1 MTTGRKQAELGA
13 VPPDWEISPLGDLSQ
28 TSSGTTPARAQ
39 QGRYYTN
46 GTIGWVK
53 TLDLR
58 NTELFA
64 TSEYVTELALNETSL
79 RVYQAG
85 TVLVAMYGGFQQIGR
100 TGLLRIPAAVNQA
113 ITAVQPSGETLDSEY
128 LLATLNYRVGYWR
141 KVASSSRKDPNI
153 SSQDIKRFPIA
164 YPALP
169 EQRAIAKALSD
180 VNALITALDRLIAK
194 KRDIK
199 QATMQQLL
207 TGKTRLPGFSGKWNV
222 KALGELGTIS
232 GGGVDKKI
240 KPGEVKVRLVNYM
253 DVYRRNLIR
262 SVELEHVVSAP
273 FDQASRCAV
282 KKGDVFFTPSS
293 EMPYDIAAS
302 AVAAEDIPDAC
313 YSYHVARLRLHEEW
327 DIPFRAY
334 AFKTQAFL
342 DQAAKTCEG
351 SGVRYVI
358 TQGKFRQLTLK
369 YPADRSE
376 QAAIAAVLSD
386 MDAELTA
393 LEARRDK
400 TRALKQGMMK
410 ELLTGKTRLI

>member
-1 MTTGRKQAELGA
+1 MKLGFKHTELGIIPEAWDLKPLTAITDNIMVGIASAATHAYRSKGVPLFRNQNIKPGKLDDSDLLFVAPEYEAAFKNKRLRAGDLVTMRTGYPGVTAVVPAQYESSQSFTTLITRPRPQQADSFFLCYFINSELGRKFFEQ
-13 VPPDWEISPLGDLSQ
+13 S
-28 TSSGTTPARAQ
+28 
-39 QGRYYTN
+39 
-46 GTIGWVK
+46 
-53 TLDLR
+53 
-58 NTELFA
+58 
-64 TSEYVTELALNETSL
+64 
-79 RVYQAG
+79 
-85 TVLVAMYGGFQQIGR
+85 QIG
-100 TGLLRIPAAVNQA
+100 GAQKNVNA
-113 ITAVQPSGETLDSEY
+113 
-128 LLATLNYRVGYWR
+128 ATLRQM
-141 KVASSSRKDPNI
+141 AIPLPN
-153 SSQDIKRFPIA
+153 
-164 YPALP
+164 LP
-169 EQRAIAKALSD
+169 EQRAIAQSLGD
-180 VNALITALDRLIAK
+180 VDSLIASLDRLIAK

-273 FDQASRCAV
+273 PDQASRCAV
-282 KKGDVFFTPSS
+282 RKGDVFFTPSS

-358 TQGKFRQLTLK
+358 SQGKFRQLTLK

-376 QAAIAAVLSD
+376 QAAIATVLSD
-386 MDAELTA
+386 IDSELSA

-400 TRALKQGMMK
+400 TRALKQGMMQ

>member
-1 MTTGRKQAELGA
+1 MKLEHGSKLTEIGPIPEDWETKRLKEIAPIATGNTPPTNDATNYGDEFLFVGPVDMGDSKFITTTEKMLSKKGFAKSRQFPEGAILFVCIGSTIGKCGIAATKLTSNQQINAIFPSTNFSNEFLFYAVSFAAPRIKAQAGEQAVPLVNKTQFSETLIA
-13 VPPDWEISPLGDLSQ
+13 VPP
-28 TSSGTTPARAQ
+28 
-39 QGRYYTN
+39 
-46 GTIGWVK
+46 
-53 TLDLR
+53 LR
-58 NTELFA
+58 
-64 TSEYVTELALNETSL
+64 
-79 RVYQAG
+79 
-85 TVLVAMYGGFQQIGR
+85 
-100 TGLLRIPAAVNQA
+100 
-113 ITAVQPSGETLDSEY
+113 
-128 LLATLNYRVGYWR
+128 
-141 KVASSSRKDPNI
+141 
-153 SSQDIKRFPIA
+153 
-164 YPALP
+164 
-169 EQRAIAKALSD
+169 EQRAIAQALSD
-180 VNALITALDRLIAK
+180 VDALIATLDRLIAK

-273 FDQASRCAV
+273 PDQASRCAV
-282 KKGDVFFTPSS
+282 RKGDVFFTPSS

-376 QAAIAAVLSD
+376 QAAIATVLSD
-386 MDAELTA
+386 MDAELSA

-400 TRALKQGMMK
+400 TRALKQGMMQ

>member
-1 MTTGRKQAELGA
+1 MKLGFKHTELGIIPEAWDLKPLTAITDNIMVGIASAATHAYRSKGVPLFRNQNIKPGKLDDSDLLFVAPEYEAAFKNKRLRAGDLVTMRTGYPGVTAVVPAQYESSQSFTTLITRPRPQQADSFFLCYFINSELGRKFFEQ
-13 VPPDWEISPLGDLSQ
+13 S
-28 TSSGTTPARAQ
+28 
-39 QGRYYTN
+39 
-46 GTIGWVK
+46 
-53 TLDLR
+53 
-58 NTELFA
+58 
-64 TSEYVTELALNETSL
+64 
-79 RVYQAG
+79 
-85 TVLVAMYGGFQQIGR
+85 QIG
-100 TGLLRIPAAVNQA
+100 GAQKNVNA
-113 ITAVQPSGETLDSEY
+113 
-128 LLATLNYRVGYWR
+128 ATLRQM
-141 KVASSSRKDPNI
+141 AIPLPN
-153 SSQDIKRFPIA
+153 
-164 YPALP
+164 LP
-169 EQRAIAKALSD
+169 EQRAIAQSLGD
-180 VNALITALDRLIAK
+180 VDSLIASLDRLIAK

-273 FDQASRCAV
+273 PDQASRCAV
-282 KKGDVFFTPSS
+282 RKGDVFFTPSS

-376 QAAIAAVLSD
+376 QAAIATVLSD
-386 MDAELTA
+386 IDSELSA

-400 TRALKQGMMK
+400 TRALKQGMMQ

>member
-1 MTTGRKQAELGA
+1 MKLGFKHTELGIIPEAWDLKPLTAITDNIMVGIASAATHAYRSKGVPLFRNQNIKPGKLDDSDLLFVAPEYEAAFKNKRLRAGDLVTMRTGYPGVTAVVPAQYESSQSFTTLITRPRPQQADSFFLCYFINSELGRKFFEQ
-13 VPPDWEISPLGDLSQ
+13 S
-28 TSSGTTPARAQ
+28 
-39 QGRYYTN
+39 
-46 GTIGWVK
+46 
-53 TLDLR
+53 
-58 NTELFA
+58 
-64 TSEYVTELALNETSL
+64 
-79 RVYQAG
+79 
-85 TVLVAMYGGFQQIGR
+85 QIG
-100 TGLLRIPAAVNQA
+100 GAQKNVNA
-113 ITAVQPSGETLDSEY
+113 
-128 LLATLNYRVGYWR
+128 ATLRQM
-141 KVASSSRKDPNI
+141 AIPLPN
-153 SSQDIKRFPIA
+153 
-164 YPALP
+164 LP
-169 EQRAIAKALSD
+169 EQRAIAQSLGD
-180 VNALITALDRLIAK
+180 VDSLIASLDRLIAK

-273 FDQASRCAV
+273 PDQASRCAV
-282 KKGDVFFTPSS
+282 RKGDVFFTPSS

-358 TQGKFRQLTLK
+358 SQGKFRQLTLK

-376 QAAIAAVLSD
+376 QAAIATVLSD
-386 MDAELTA
+386 MDAELAT
-393 LEARRDK
+393 LEQRSDK
-400 TRALKQGMMK
+400 PRALKQGMMQ
-410 ELLTGKTRLI
+410 ELLTGRTRLV